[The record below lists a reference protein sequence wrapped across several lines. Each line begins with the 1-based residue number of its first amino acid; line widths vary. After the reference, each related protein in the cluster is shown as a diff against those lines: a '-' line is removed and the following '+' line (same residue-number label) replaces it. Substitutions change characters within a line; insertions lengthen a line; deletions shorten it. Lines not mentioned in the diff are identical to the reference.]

1 MPRKNKILNIGDT
14 APLFTLPSHQR
25 EEVSLEAYRD
35 AQHVVLTFFRGTWWP
50 NSRRQLSA
58 VQENVEAYTEYTAI
72 PLAIAGQWPREL
84 RGYADK
90 NGITFPLLVDKTRS
104 VIKSYGVYHWLSLEA
119 YNIARPSTFIIDKT
133 GIIRYMYIGSH
144 QFDLVN
150 QSEILESL
158 KAVAEL

>member
-1 MPRKNKILNIGDT
+1 LAT
-14 APLFTLPSHQR
+14 VQEH
-25 EEVSLEAYRD
+25 LEAY
-35 AQHVVLTFFRGTWWP
+35 AEW
-50 NSRRQLSA
+50 
-58 VQENVEAYTEYTAI
+58 TAT

-90 NGITFPLLVDKTRS
+90 NGITFPLLVDKTRD

-144 QFDLVN
+144 QFDLVK
-150 QSEILESL
+150 QTEILECL
-158 KAVAEL
+158 KGIAQP